1 MDGYS
6 AQQIID
12 AEAPLLAA
20 GVPLMARAAKAL
32 ANIVDAEL
40 EDLAIPIGAPA
51 VLMLVG
57 AGNNGGD
64 ALYAAKHLSEAGYQ
78 VGLLPVLGR
87 IHEEGLKAALDS
99 GATLLAPVGAD
110 PDALVEA
117 AEEAAAQAAVVVDGI
132 LGTGSAGQAALRGAP
147 KKVVDA
153 LLAVQAARAVEGDP
167 LVVVAVDLPS
177 GLDADTGEAPSPTVL
192 PADVT
197 ATFGACKAGLLIG
210 RGPELAGDVV
220 EVDIGLKPNLAGQV
234 PKVSR

>member
-32 ANIVDAEL
+32 ANIVDEEL
-40 EDLAIPIGAPA
+40 QDLALPIGAPA
-51 VLMLVG
+51 VVMLIG

-64 ALYAAKHLSEAGYQ
+64 ALFAAKHLTDAGYE

-87 IHEEGLKAALDS
+87 IHEEGLAAALDS
-99 GATLLAPVGAD
+99 GARLLAPVGAETD
-110 PDALVEA
+110 VLVEA
-117 AEEAAAQAAVVVDGI
+117 AQGAAPRAAVVVDGI

-153 LLAVQAARAVEGDP
+153 LLEIQEERSREGDP
-167 LVVVAVDLPS
+167 FVVVAVDLPS
-177 GLDADTGEAPSPTVL
+177 GLDADTGQAPSPSVL

-197 ATFGACKAGLLIG
+197 TTFGACKAGLLIG
-210 RGPELAGDVV
+210 DGPALAGEVV
-220 EVDIGLKPNLAGQV
+220 EVDIGLKLNLAGQV